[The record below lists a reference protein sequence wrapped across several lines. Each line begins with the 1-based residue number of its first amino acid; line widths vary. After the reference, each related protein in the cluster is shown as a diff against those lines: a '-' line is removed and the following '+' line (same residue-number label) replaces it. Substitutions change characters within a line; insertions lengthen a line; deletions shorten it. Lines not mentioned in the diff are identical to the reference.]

1 MGQSYKKSICWANCN
16 SYEESD
22 IVIVGI
28 PDQSHSHSIRKGTA
42 LAPNAVRDAS
52 NKKDVYVENKIRSIA
67 YTNSGKSNAKIFDY
81 GNIARKDIVKT
92 FAKFA
97 KDSKIPIT
105 IGGDHSLTTPLIQ
118 AFTENT
124 KPISLIYF
132 DAHPDFLSSTR
143 DFYGSVLYD
152 ILPHI
157 DKKSSILVGIR
168 SPEQEE
174 VTNIQTHGIKVISPQ
189 DIQRNGVKHTINEI
203 LKTIGANTYISFDM
217 DCLDPAF
224 APGVSVPV
232 PFGLSSIDSL
242 VMVNEIAKQGI
253 IGMDIMEICPPF
265 DIQDF
270 TSHLAS
276 RLIGEAVSSIKNTRI
291 SKVKTKSSKKRL
303 Q

>member
-1 MGQSYKKSICWANCN
+1 MIQGDKSICWANSN

-22 IVIVGI
+22 IVIIGI

-42 LAPNAVRDAS
+42 LAPNAVRVAS
-52 NKKDVYVENKIRSIA
+52 NKRDVYVENKIRSIA

-81 GNIARKDIVKT
+81 GNIARKDITKT

-105 IGGDHSLTTPLIQ
+105 IGGDHSLTTPLIRSF
-118 AFTENT
+118 AENQ
-124 KPISLIYF
+124 KPISLVYF
-132 DAHPDFLSSTR
+132 DAHPDFLSSTQ
-143 DFYGSVLYD
+143 DFYGSVIYD
-152 ILPHI
+152 ILPYI
-157 DKKSSILVGIR
+157 DKKSSVLVGIR

-189 DIQRNGVKHTINEI
+189 DIQHNGIKYTINEI
-203 LKTIGANTYISFDM
+203 LKTVGKKTYLSFDM

-232 PFGLSSIDSL
+232 PFGLSSTESL
-242 VMVNEIAKQGI
+242 AMINEIAKQGI

-276 RLIGEAVSSIKNTRI
+276 RLIGEVASSIKI
-291 SKVKTKSSKKRL
+291 PKKSQKSKK
-303 Q
+303 QSK

>member
-1 MGQSYKKSICWANCN
+1 MIKADKTICWANSN

-28 PDQSHSHSIRKGTA
+28 PDQSHSHSIRKGTS
-42 LAPNAVRDAS
+42 LAPNAVRVAS
-52 NKKDVYVENKIRSIA
+52 NKRDVYVENKIRSIA
-67 YTNSGKSNAKIFDY
+67 YTNSGKSSAKIFDY
-81 GNIARKDIVKT
+81 GNISRKDITKT

-97 KDSKIPIT
+97 KDSKIPIS
-105 IGGDHSLTTPLIQ
+105 IGGDHSLTTPLIKS
-118 AFTENT
+118 FVEHK
-124 KPISLIYF
+124 KPISLVYF

-152 ILPHI
+152 ILPYI
-157 DKKSSILVGIR
+157 DKKSSVLVGIR

-174 VTNIQTHGIKVISPQ
+174 VENIQTHGIKVISPQ
-189 DIQRNGVKHTINEI
+189 DIQYNGIKNTINEI
-203 LKTIGANTYISFDM
+203 LKTVSTKTYLSFDM

-232 PFGLSSIDSL
+232 PFGLSSAESL
-242 VMVNEIAKQGI
+242 TMVNEIAKHGI

-276 RLIGEAVSSIKNTRI
+276 RLIGEAVSSIKKYKKA
-291 SKVKTKSSKKRL
+291 SKIK
-303 Q
+303 

>member
-1 MGQSYKKSICWANCN
+1 MVRDKTICWANSK

-22 IVIVGI
+22 IIIIGI
-28 PDQSHSHSIRKGTA
+28 PDQSHSHSVRKGTI
-42 LAPNAVRDAS
+42 LAPNAVRVVS
-52 NKKDVYVENKIRSIA
+52 NKRDVYIEKKIKSIA
-67 YTNSGKSNAKIFDY
+67 YTNSGKSETKIFDY
-81 GNIARKDIVKT
+81 GNITRKEITKT

-105 IGGDHSLTTPLIQ
+105 IGGDHSLTTPLIKSFVDQ
-118 AFTENT
+118 K

-152 ILPHI
+152 ILPYI
-157 DKKSSILVGIR
+157 DKKSSVLVGIR

-174 VTNIQTHGIKVISPQ
+174 IINIQTYGIKVISPQ

-203 LKTIGANTYISFDM
+203 LKTVGKKTYLSFDM

-232 PFGLSSIDSL
+232 PFGLSSMESL
-242 VMVNEIAKQGI
+242 TMIKEIAKQGI

-270 TSHLAS
+270 TTHLAS
-276 RLIGEAVSSIKNTRI
+276 RLIGEVVASIKI
-291 SKVKTKSSKKRL
+291 SKY
-303 Q
+303 